1 MLTPDRPRWRGY
13 TARDLQACAEREAN
27 LRRRVYSNRVLTK
40 RMSKQQADREIDLMA
55 AIGEHFAELA
65 ESERLI

>member
-1 MLTPDRPRWRGY
+1 MLTPERPRWRGY

-27 LRRRVYSNRVLTK
+27 IRRRVYSNRVFTH
-40 RMSKQQADREIDLMA
+40 RMSKKAADHEIDMMA
-55 AIGEHFAELA
+55 AIAEHFEELA

>member
-1 MLTPDRPRWRGY
+1 MMIPERPRWRGY

-27 LRRRVYSNRVLTK
+27 MRRRVYSNRVLTK

-55 AIGEHFAELA
+55 AIGEHFQELA
-65 ESERLI
+65 ENERLL